1 MRTEGNACPAV
12 HALDGLAL
20 FSKGYSSNQAG
31 ILAFST
37 ACAYVLME
45 YNTTVGLSL
54 QCTSRTR
61 PHAGRIVAPPTNHNA
76 EVAFYPAL
84 GLDLDRAVLKR
95 YIPSVNSAAGKHAA
109 QAPNAPLWVGYLQAA
124 ALFRLRLLLWYSLSG
139 LDS

>member
-1 MRTEGNACPAV
+1 MRAEGNAGPTV
-12 HALDGLAL
+12 HAFDGLAL
-20 FSKGYSSNQAG
+20 FSEGYSSNQAG

-37 ACAYVLME
+37 ACAYVLVE
-45 YNTTVGLSL
+45 HNTTVGLSF
-54 QCTSRTR
+54 QGPSRTR

-109 QAPNAPLWVGYLQAA
+109 QAPYAPLGVGYLQTA
-124 ALFRLRLLLWYSLSG
+124 ALLGLRLLLWYSLSG